1 MIREQNF
8 DFPNFMSMC
17 KQNNLKPD
25 ENKYIELLIEVAKD
39 KGLKG
44 NFEQWLEK
52 ADDLKN
58 KRKVTR
64 KRFKIK
70 PLLKECFSN
79 LKESNEYTIE
89 ELVKSHNNLSI
100 TKGNERYTLRIT
112 HQTKSGIYKFN
123 KNKIIRVI
131 KSNENDIVKK
141 YNPSRHKVI
150 YETRLDIAGRPRKL
164 LKRINNAIAV
174 INAITK

>member
-1 MIREQNF
+1 MIREQKF
-8 DFPNFMSMC
+8 DLPHFMIMC
-17 KQNNLKPD
+17 KQNHLKPN
-25 ENKYIELLIEVAKD
+25 ESEYIKFLIEIAKH

-44 NFEQWLEK
+44 SFEHWLEK

-58 KRKVTR
+58 KRKGTK

-70 PLLKECFSN
+70 YLLKECFAD
-79 LKESNEYTIE
+79 LKESNEYTVE
-89 ELVKSHNNLSI
+89 ELVKNHNNFSI

-112 HQTKSGIYKFN
+112 HQAKSGIYKFN

-131 KSNENDIVKK
+131 KSNENDVVKK
-141 YNPSRHKVI
+141 YSPVRHKVI
-150 YETRLDIAGRPRKL
+150 YETRLDISGRPRKL

>member
-1 MIREQNF
+1 MIGIHNF
-8 DFPNFMSMC
+8 DLPQFMVMC
-17 KQNNLKPD
+17 KQENLKPD
-25 ENKYIELLIEVAKD
+25 ESIYIKFLIEVVKN

-44 NFEQWLEK
+44 KFEQWLVK
-52 ADDLKN
+52 ADCL
-58 KRKVTR
+58 KRKRKGTR

-70 PLLKECFSN
+70 PLLKECFSD
-79 LKESNEYTIE
+79 LKESNECTIE
-89 ELVKSHNNLSI
+89 ELVKNHNNFSI

-131 KSNENDIVKK
+131 KSTENDIVKK
-141 YNPSRHKVI
+141 YNPVRHKVI

-164 LKRINNAIAV
+164 LNRINNAIAV